1 MLELLANGLGNQ
13 AIAAELALSLK
24 TVRNNVSTIFTKL
37 RVADRAQAM
46 LKARESGLG
55 GSA

>member
-1 MLELLANGLGNQ
+1 M
-13 AIAAELALSLK
+13 LSLK
-24 TVRNNVSTIFTKL
+24 TVRNNVSAIFTKL

-55 GSA
+55 RGD